1 MHSDLFQMNAMRARF
16 YVNEPINV
24 NGNDVQWFEIN
35 LVEMHND
42 EHDYEGFKYS
52 IACMNKLGSYVNV
65 ITGEPDSDGT
75 GKAGLT
81 FQAISSYNIESS
93 MNTTRSNSGGW
104 RDTILRKNLNDE
116 STGIIWNA
124 IQSTDFKNNITPV
137 LKITNNN
144 YSNKNTSN
152 ASNITVD
159 KLYILSPSEM
169 GMPIMRNYY
178 NIYSYNEYQ
187 RNANMHYYDLDSY
200 NNTIKS
206 SGDGNNH
213 YWFTALDYIYA
224 GDAYQWWMLP
234 AGSRKMNNGNHAYH
248 NTDSYSYCAV
258 AIGTNPSSKN
268 SNHDAAFWLRSPR
281 DSSFFAHF
289 NCYYGDID
297 NGASYDGNGV
307 VPAFSF

>member
-1 MHSDLFQMNAMRARF
+1 MHSDLLQMNAMRARF

-24 NGNDVQWFEIN
+24 NG
-35 LVEMHND
+35 
-42 EHDYEGFKYS
+42 
-52 IACMNKLGSYVNV
+52 
-65 ITGEPDSDGT
+65 
-75 GKAGLT
+75 
-81 FQAISSYNIESS
+81 
-93 MNTTRSNSGGW
+93 
-104 RDTILRKNLNDE
+104 NDE

-234 AGSRKMNNGNHAYH
+234 AGSRKMNNGNQAYH
-248 NTDSYSYCAV
+248 NTDSYSYCALS
-258 AIGTNPSSKN
+258 PSDNNASKCN
-268 SNHDAAFWLRSPR
+268 YDDSYYWLRSVKYYYFACYKSTYFSGYLIDYGAN
-281 DSSFFAHF
+281 DSA
-289 NCYYGDID
+289 
-297 NGASYDGNGV
+297 GV
-307 VPAFSF
+307 VVSFSF